1 MAYDEQ
7 LADRVRELVQ
17 EHGPA
22 DEKRMFGGLAF
33 LLGGHLA
40 VCASHDGGLLV
51 RTDGAW
57 VDRGVATARS
67 LPPKASHGRADGTP
81 LSLSGASTMSMR
93 VICSPST
100 VNDTTECSRPSTLK
114 VRPVRPL
121 ISTIST

>member
-22 DEKRMFGGLAF
+22 DEKRMFGGPAF

-51 RTDGAW
+51 RTDEQLGAW
-57 VDRGVATARS
+57 VGRGVATAQS
-67 LPPKASHGRADGTP
+67 LPPKG
-81 LSLSGASTMSMR
+81 
-93 VICSPST
+93 
-100 VNDTTECSRPSTLK
+100 
-114 VRPVRPL
+114 
-121 ISTIST
+121 